1 MTTSPQTST
10 APTDLKR
17 ELGLFDAVMINAG
30 PMIASA
36 ISLGPAPVAA
46 AGPGMAMM
54 TLVWVIG
61 GAVSLLGPLSI
72 AELAAAYPEAGGQY
86 AYLREAYGTIWAF
99 LYGWANF
106 AVINTASI
114 AAIAVGFARY
124 IGFFVPLTELAI
136 RVVAV
141 ASIIALTLLNC
152 RGVRL
157 GATTQNV
164 LTTLKVGAL
173 AAIII
178 TAFALPGGAPSHFQ
192 PLWPA
197 GTPGQWIG
205 PFGIAMVAVLWAY
218 DGWIET
224 TYVGSEIVD
233 PGRNLP
239 RSIIFSTLIV
249 ITLYVLASVAY
260 TYVLSPAKM
269 VGSTLVASD
278 AARVTMGAVGAS
290 FVVIAI
296 LISTLGANNG
306 IVLTAA
312 RIPYAMAR
320 GGMFFRSQGIVHPR
334 YGTPTVALLTQGV
347 IASPAPRGS
356 MVDQLRQRR
365 RNALAPDVPHRH
377 RDTLRAAARESVPA
391 VLTLCP
397 RRSGRAGR
405 AGDATWVSCG
415 IGRAAFATPAAF
427 PTGSPIATFAA
438 RHLRVHESRQERL
451 LSRGDDPDLPAAPA
465 RSTPTSVPAGATR
478 STRTAGTARLS
489 VRAGHAAGPPGAPGA
504 ARRPSF
510 NAEP

>member
-1 MTTSPQTST
+1 MTTEPQISPL
-10 APTDLKR
+10 ATDLKR

-30 PMIASA
+30 SMIASA
-36 ISLGPAPVAA
+36 IFIVPATVAA
-46 AGPGMAMM
+46 AVHGTALM

-61 GAVSLLGPLSI
+61 GIVSLLGALSI

-106 AVINTASI
+106 AVINTAGI
-114 AAIAVGFARY
+114 AAIAVGFGRY
-124 IGFFVPLTELAI
+124 IGFFIPLSELAI
-136 RVVAV
+136 RVVAI
-141 ASIIALTLLNC
+141 ASIVALSLLNC

-164 LTTLKVGAL
+164 LTTLKIGAL
-173 AAIII
+173 VAIIV
-178 TAFALPGGAPSHFQ
+178 TSFALPGGAPSHFQ
-192 PLWPA
+192 PLWQA
-197 GTPGQWIG
+197 GTLGQWIG
-205 PFGIAMVAVLWAY
+205 PFGVAMVAVLWAY

-239 RSIIFSTLIV
+239 RSIILSTLIV

-260 TYVLSPAKM
+260 AYVLSPAQM
-269 VGSTLVASD
+269 VGSALVASD

-347 IASPAPRGS
+347 IASALTALGTY
-356 MVDQLRQRR
+356 DQLFTYVVFAQFVFY
-365 RNALAPDVPHRH
+365 ALSASAVVRLRKTAPQ
-377 RDTLRAAARESVPA
+377 LARPYK
-391 VLTLCP
+391 
-397 RRSGRAGR
+397 
-405 AGDATWVSCG
+405 TWGYPVTP
-415 IGRAAFATPAAF
+415 IVFIAFAIWLVYNTIVETPRDSAIGA
-427 PTGSPIATFAA
+427 GLI
-438 RHLRVHESRQERL
+438 L
-451 LSRGDDPDLPAAPA
+451 LGLP
-465 RSTPTSVPAGATR
+465 GYWYWKK
-478 STRTAGTARLS
+478 
-489 VRAGHAAGPPGAPGA
+489 
-504 ARRPSF
+504 RR
-510 NAEP
+510 